1 MIPVYGLSG
10 IDAQGNYSTGAAFER
25 YAQKIADAARRAA
38 AIRAHAATMAEI
50 NGIYDTATAKIA
62 TGAAQPGD
70 YADARKAQV
79 LIILNNTDYDA
90 FRLASHLMPFVI
102 DIDDTDG
109 GYYFA
114 TPEQAKVAAE
124 AEDEYIK
131 ILCQPDAEETL
142 DGFWKKLGKALGSG
156 FKAIGTGTVAA
167 AKSVV
172 NATKAT
178 ANTFK
183 AAGQLITG
191 DKAGAKET
199 IKKAGNQFKASAL
212 DPWKAA
218 YEAQK
223 DIVNSNWELTKE
235 TVNIAGKVLKVLFI
249 KINPVT
255 VLLRNGLRSLIALNL
270 AGMATKLNVG
280 LLTQEEAAALGY
292 GESAWRDAV
301 KAVQRTKKLFKHMG
315 GNPDKLEKSI
325 RKGSKLPVPAVTST
339 TKFDMPTNATDDGE
353 PTLGD
358 PATIAAT
365 IAACLGML
373 IQIWNWIASIKTAK
387 QAQRE
392 ASQAMAANN
401 TANKEAAEAELK
413 ALQKLYAFDSN
424 GNFLLDANGNYI
436 TWEQYWADQSAAAQA
451 AAQAEE
457 DQKKNIMLAA
467 AVGGGALLL
476 LMAAMKRR

>member
-10 IDAQGNYSTGAAFER
+10 IETSSDSFRGSANLEAYAARMVKPE
-25 YAQKIADAARRAA
+25 RRAA
-38 AIRAHAATMAEI
+38 FVRSQQAVLHGIS
-50 NGIYDTATAKIA
+50 GIYDEATAKIA
-62 TGAAQPGD
+62 NGTAQPGD
-70 YADARKAQV
+70 YADARKALI
-79 LIILNNTDYDA
+79 LIILSNTDYEG
-90 FRLASHLMPFVI
+90 FRLASHIMPYVK
-102 DIDDTDG
+102 DIDEEDG
-109 GYYFA
+109 GFLFY
-114 TPEQAKVAAE
+114 TQEQVDALKFV
-124 AEDEYIK
+124 EDEFID
-131 ILCQPDAEETL
+131 LLRTPGTTEETL

-199 IKKAGNQFKASAL
+199 IKKAGNQFKASAV

-401 TANKEAAEAELK
+401 AANKEAAEAELK
-413 ALQKLYAFDSN
+413 ALRKLYAFDSN

-436 TWEQYWADQSAAAQA
+436 TWDQYWADQAA

-476 LMAAMKRR
+476 LFAAMKRR